1 MKFEVEKIVILP
13 FPFFNAYCKAVDFT
27 GPAFSVAF
35 GGGNLNTDKP
45 GNFVSTLGIDAGIA
59 FAFGGSLWDGEG
71 GRLLVL
77 FVDGADN
84 SRRAGKLFPWSTEW
98 ETAFEELGIVVKN
111 GLIGCSGFE
120 DAVGGVEET
129 GSCSTTV
136 SLELLAE
143 VDIDIG
149 GGFLFLLGTSEPE
162 DSKLELLLPPAP
174 CTLARVE
181 TGVFDLDSALDV
193 DERTSR
199 NVGVSP
205 RCNFASTSRS
215 VTCRLSGV
223 PSLRLRSL
231 PARLLF
237 TLSFPSIIFAGGG
250 G

>member
-1 MKFEVEKIVILP
+1 MV
-13 FPFFNAYCKAVDFT
+13 FT
-27 GPAFSVAF
+27 GSAFSLAF
-35 GGGNLNTDKP
+35 GGGNLNPDKL

-77 FVDGADN
+77 FVDGVGN
-84 SRRAGKLFPWSTEW
+84 SRRAGKLFPWSTER
-98 ETAFEELGIVVKN
+98 ETTFEELRIVVKN
-111 GLIGCSGFE
+111 GLIGCSVFE
-120 DAVGGVEET
+120 DAVGGVEGM
-129 GSCSTTV
+129 GSCSTV

-143 VDIDIG
+143 VDIDKG
-149 GGFLFLLGTSEPE
+149 GGFLFLLGSSEPE
-162 DSKLELLLPPAP
+162 DSTLELLLPPSP
-174 CTLARVE
+174 CALGRAE
-181 TGVFDLDSALDV
+181 IGVFDLDSALDV